1 MIFFYLLISV
11 LPLAQHPLWS
21 QFVGELTVV
30 KYLGIVCVLYAI
42 FYGASRAT
50 VPVFFETRQSKLFL
64 AFFLVATTNYFLK
77 GHSFSWTTGYLT
89 YFSLFLFFFIT
100 LTVVDTVE
108 RLRGVLLVAVGS
120 VAIASLYVLREWQKF
135 HTHFDSNYR
144 PGWVTGD
151 PNFFSISALACL
163 PIALYLMAE
172 KRPRLERFFC
182 AGCLIVT
189 LAAVTLAA
197 SRGGFLGMS
206 AAFLFVLWNS
216 RSRLRNLAII
226 ILVTIPILL
235 VAPSSPIDRLLHPT
249 HSDQES
255 VEKRETL
262 WLSGFRMIAAHP
274 LTGVGLGNFRAV
286 ALDYQQGNEQVQLVA
301 HNSYIEIAAEM
312 GVPALLLFVALL
324 ITSARSLQRVRKALP
339 KSDFL
344 YSAALGIEAAII
356 GCGIAIFFSSGQY
369 QKTVWLMLLLSMVAP
384 ALAAQ
389 KLNSEEATATATAP
403 VDSGFA
409 LQGAQ

>member
-42 FYGASRAT
+42 FYAAT
-50 VPVFFETRQSKLFL
+50 RNTIPVFFATRQSKLFL
-64 AFFLVATTNYFLK
+64 LFFLLASGNYLFK
-77 GHSFSWTTGYLT
+77 GHAFSWTTGYLT
-89 YFSLFLFFFIT
+89 YVSLFLLFFIT
-100 LTVVDTVE
+100 LTVVDTVD

-120 VAIASLYVLREWQKF
+120 VGIASLYVLREWQKF
-135 HTHFDSNYR
+135 HTQFDANYR

-151 PNFFSISALACL
+151 PNFFTISALACL

-172 KRPRLERFFC
+172 KRPRLERVFC
-182 AGCLIVT
+182 AGCLVLT

-197 SRGGFLGMS
+197 SRGGFLGLS
-206 AAFLFVLWNS
+206 AAFLFVMWNS
-216 RSRLRNLAII
+216 RSRMRNFAII
-226 ILVTIPILL
+226 LLVTLPILF

-262 WLSGFRMIAAHP
+262 WLSGYRMIAAHP

-286 ALDYQQGNEQVQLVA
+286 ALDYQDGAEQVQLVA
-301 HNSYIEIAAEM
+301 HNSYIEIASEM
-312 GVPALLLFVALL
+312 GIPALLVFVLL
-324 ITSARSLQRVRKALP
+324 LVSSFRSLQSVRRALP
-339 KSDFL
+339 ASDFL
-344 YSAALGIEAAII
+344 HSAALGIQAAIL

-369 QKTVWLMLLLSMVAP
+369 QKTVWLMVLLSMVIP
-384 ALAAQ
+384 MLASQ
-389 KLNSEEATATATAP
+389 KLSSQQEVASA
-403 VDSGFA
+403 VSIQDDFV